1 MGWDNIEERLVMG
14 LLFRTNIKAKQA
26 GEKNGCLALKR
37 RKIMSFSPPALP

>member
-1 MGWDNIEERLVMG
+1 MGWDSIDERLVMG
-14 LLFRTNIKAKQA
+14 LLFGANINAKRA